1 MISPFFRKK
10 GAQESQEDRSQEL
23 TKQEA
28 ATDSPEEPA
37 AAPEPSPQDSIF
49 VQKARMDKKS
59 LDLVLAVEQMIQ
71 AKQHTEMQNSEL
83 HDRLTH
89 AGGNIDR
96 LNRDVKQLTRV
107 IEEREKSILEL
118 EQKIV
123 DKNMKVDQVVEDY
136 RELERRLT
144 AEIEE
149 LRSVIELEKQK
160 YVSLQNKHNDALS
173 EKNKRIH
180 ELEEKIGRQD
190 VELQHMKQKY
200 ETTHQEKVYL
210 ANMIND
216 FTNRMSAPIG
226 REG

>member
-10 GAQESQEDRSQEL
+10 GTQEGQEDRSQEL
-23 TKQEA
+23 AKQEVA
-28 ATDSPEEPA
+28 STSPEEPS
-37 AAPEPSPQDSIF
+37 APPTQSPQESIF
-49 VQKARMDKKS
+49 IQKSRMDKKS

-83 HDRLTH
+83 QDRLTH
-89 AGGNIDR
+89 SGGNIDR
-96 LNRDVKQLTRV
+96 LNRDVKHLTKV
-107 IEEREKSILEL
+107 IDEREKSILDL

-123 DKNMKVDQVVEDY
+123 DKNMKVDQLAEDY

-144 AEIEE
+144 SEIEE
-149 LRSVIELEKQK
+149 LKSVIELEKQK
-160 YVSLQNKHNDALS
+160 YISLQSKHNDVLAD
-173 EKNKRIH
+173 KNKRVH
-180 ELEEKIGRQD
+180 ELEEKVNRQE
-190 VELQHMKQKY
+190 VEHQHLKQKY

-210 ANMIND
+210 ANMISD

>member
-10 GAQESQEDRSQEL
+10 GTQEGQEDRSQEL
-23 TKQEA
+23 AKQEVA
-28 ATDSPEEPA
+28 STSPEEPS
-37 AAPEPSPQDSIF
+37 APPTQSPQESIF
-49 VQKARMDKKS
+49 IQKSRMDKKS

-83 HDRLTH
+83 QDRLTH
-89 AGGNIDR
+89 SGGNIDR
-96 LNRDVKQLTRV
+96 LNRDVKHLTKV
-107 IEEREKSILEL
+107 IDEREKSILDL

-123 DKNMKVDQVVEDY
+123 DKNMKVDQLAEDY

-144 AEIEE
+144 SEIEE
-149 LRSVIELEKQK
+149 LKSVIELEKQK
-160 YVSLQNKHNDALS
+160 YISLQSKHNDVLAD
-173 EKNKRIH
+173 KNKRMH
-180 ELEEKIGRQD
+180 ELEEKVNRQE
-190 VELQHMKQKY
+190 VEHQHLKQKY

-210 ANMIND
+210 ANMISD

>member
-1 MISPFFRKK
+1 MIPPFFRKK
-10 GAQESQEDRSQEL
+10 GTQEGQEDRSQEL
-23 TKQEA
+23 ASQ
-28 ATDSPEEPA
+28 EPA
-37 AAPEPSPQDSIF
+37 PPSSEEIPESPVQSPQDSIF
-49 VQKARMDKKS
+49 IQKSRMDKKS

-71 AKQHTEMQNSEL
+71 AKQHTELQNSEL
-83 HDRLTH
+83 QDRLAH
-89 AGGNIDR
+89 SGGHIER

-107 IEEREKSILEL
+107 IEEREKSILDL

-123 DKNMKVDQVVEDY
+123 DKNMKVDQVAEDY
-136 RELERRLT
+136 RELERRMT

-149 LRSVIELEKQK
+149 LKSVIELEKQK
-160 YVSLQNKHNDALS
+160 YGSLQVKHNDVLA

-190 VELQHMKQKY
+190 VEHQHLKQKF

-210 ANMIND
+210 ANMISD
-216 FTNRMSAPIG
+216 FTNRMSTPIG